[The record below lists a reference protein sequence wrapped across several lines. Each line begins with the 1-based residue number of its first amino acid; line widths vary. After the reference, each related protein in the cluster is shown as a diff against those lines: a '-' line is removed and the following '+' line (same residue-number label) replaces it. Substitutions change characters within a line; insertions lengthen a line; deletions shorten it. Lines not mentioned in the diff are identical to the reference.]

1 MAGRRSAPGR
11 TLVIGESLIDVVRAP
26 DGSVTRYPGGSPLNV
41 AVGLARLDHPV
52 GLATHFGRD
61 EDGVA
66 IGAHASEAGVE
77 LVPGSDRAE
86 RTSVATATLDEEG
99 RAEYTFDITW
109 RVPEL
114 PDRDG
119 HLHTGSIGALMSP
132 GGVDVLATMDCD
144 RRVGTVSYDPNIR
157 PALVRDREATLEE
170 VERRVA
176 VSDVVKASDDD
187 LEWLAGRTLD
197 EEGLTDWLRGWRD
210 LGPTLLVCTRGPKG
224 ALVLL
229 PSGRAVELP
238 GETVEVAD
246 TVGAGDSFMAGLL
259 SGLLDAG
266 LLGGPDARSRLRKA
280 RGSAVIPAVNRG
292 IASSART
299 VSRAGA
305 HAPGRA
311 DLGVDAAR

>member
-11 TLVIGESLIDVVRAP
+11 TLVIGESLIDVVRAA
-26 DGSVTRYPGGSPLNV
+26 DGSITRYVGGSPLNV

-52 GLATHFGRD
+52 ALATHFGRD
-61 EDGVA
+61 DDGAA
-66 IGAHASEAGVE
+66 IGTHASEAGVE

-86 RTSVATATLDEEG
+86 RTTVATASLDEQG

-114 PDRDG
+114 PDRTG

-132 GGVDVLATMDCD
+132 GGVDVLAAMSCSHQG
-144 RRVGTVSYDPNIR
+144 GTVSYDPNIR

-187 LEWLAGRTLD
+187 LEWLAGRSLD
-197 EEGLTDWLRGWRD
+197 EQGLTDWLRGWRD

-224 ALVLL
+224 ALALL
-229 PSGRAVELP
+229 PSGRAVDLP
-238 GETVEVAD
+238 GEAVEVAD

-280 RGSAVIPAVNRG
+280 RGATITPAITRG

-299 VSRAGA
+299 VARAGA
-305 HAPGRA
+305 HAPSRA